1 MNVRTPLIRAA
12 LAATMVAGSFAIE
25 RVPHAAA
32 ADAGMSVEA
41 RAPLHATLLPAL
53 RVTARAANPD
63 DSVASELAAGEAL
76 PVTLLPTVRV
86 TASAADFAMLVA
98 PFERVLAGDADGVL
112 LAAE

>member
-12 LAATMVAGSFAIE
+12 LAATMVVGSFALE

-41 RAPLHATLLPAL
+41 RAPLHATLLPEL

-63 DSVASELAAGEAL
+63 AASAAELSAGEAL

-86 TASAADFAMLVA
+86 TAAVADFAML
-98 PFERVLAGDADGVL
+98 DASFDGVL